1 MPMTRRQVLAAA
13 AAAGALPAAPAP
25 ATGAGFATG
34 TESAAGNVADT
45 AMAGTYER
53 REQDWRMGAL
63 VYQVLVDRYAPSAD
77 LEAKRALYPAPKTL
91 HAWTETPKRG
101 VYLESERLWSHEIQF
116 WGGDLAST
124 RSRLD
129 HVQSL
134 GADVLYLNPIH
145 LAYTN
150 HKYDAFDYQAV
161 SPEFGTRADV
171 KTLAA
176 DVHRRGMKLVLDG
189 VFNHMGRNA
198 PIFKDALANPQSPWR
213 DWFYFG
219 PQYQSGARVWWLAE
233 NLPEI
238 NLENPAV
245 RAHVWGAKD
254 SVVRSYL
261 RDGVD
266 GWRLDVAV
274 DIGFEWLEQLTKAAH
289 DEKPGSL
296 VVGEIANYPKEW
308 FPAVDGV
315 MNFTL
320 REIVLRLAD
329 GRLPTPQALRMVER
343 MVADSGIENL
353 LKSWLMLDNHDTP
366 RVATVLPHEPSR
378 RLAQVLQFTLPGAP
392 NLYYGSEL
400 GMSGGDDPEMRAPMR
415 WDLVRDDNPTLAW
428 TRRLIA
434 LRQQR
439 RALRVG
445 DFRTLVSDRLFAFE
459 RHTDRAL
466 DTVVVV
472 ANPLDVEVRET
483 VMVRN
488 AKLMNNW
495 NMVDLLGGAPVKI
508 KAGLFDLVLPPKGVL
523 VLVPESSPGGGYSAY
538 KRVR

>member
-1 MPMTRRQVLAAA
+1 MSAE
-13 AAAGALPAAPAP
+13 
-25 ATGAGFATG
+25 GFAT
-34 TESAAGNVADT
+34 AADGPEGNPSDEAL
-45 AMAGTYER
+45 AGTFER
-53 REQDWRMGAL
+53 READWRNGAI
-63 VYQVLVDRYAPSAD
+63 VYQVLVDRFAPSAQ
-77 LEAKRALYPAPKTL
+77 LEAKCALYPAPKTL
-91 HAWTETPKRG
+91 HPWSESPTRG
-101 VYLESERLWSHEIQF
+101 VYLERERLWSHEIQF

-129 HVQSL
+129 HVQAL

-161 SPEFGTRADV
+161 SPEFGTREDV
-171 KTLAA
+171 KALAA
-176 DVHRRGMKLVLDG
+176 DVHARGMKLVLDG

-198 PIFKDALANPQSPWR
+198 PIFQDALANARSTWR
-213 DWFYFG
+213 DWFYVG
-219 PQYQSGARVWWLAE
+219 PQYTSGARLWWLAE
-233 NLPEI
+233 NLPEL

-245 RAHVWGAKD
+245 REHVWGGRD

-274 DIGFEWLEQLTKAAH
+274 DIGFQWLDALTQAAH
-289 DEKPGSL
+289 AEKPGSL
-296 VVGEIANYPKEW
+296 VVGEIANYPREW

-320 REIVLRLAD
+320 RALLLRLAA
-329 GRLPTPQALRMVER
+329 GKLAAPLALRMVEQ
-343 MVADSGIENL
+343 MVADCGTENL
-353 LKSWLMLDNHDTP
+353 LKSWLMLDNHDTA
-366 RVATVLPHEPSR
+366 RLAHELPQEGPR

-392 NLYYGSEL
+392 NLYYGSEV

-428 TRRLIA
+428 TKRLVA
-434 LRQQR
+434 LRKAH

-445 DFRTLVSDRLFAFE
+445 DFRSVVSERLFAFE

-466 DTVVVV
+466 DTVIVL
-472 ANPLDVEVRET
+472 ANPTAATVSET
-483 VMVRN
+483 VMLRN

-495 NMVDLLGGAPVKI
+495 AMTDLLGGEPVQI
-508 KAGLFDLVLPPKGVL
+508 TTGLLDVTLPPHGVKL
-523 VLVPESSPGGGYSAY
+523 LVPQASPGGGYSAY
-538 KRVR
+538 KRVQ